1 MLKRRRLKH
10 LPAWIF
16 VSLALLALLSGK
28 RAHALD
34 WNRGE
39 GFRHR
44 DLKVPE
50 NGWPGFMNLSTNL
63 TWLNFVNRLSKER
76 YTTNQIYLNGSSVV
90 AGDYDDDGI
99 CQLAWLWLGQL

>member
-16 VSLALLALLSGK
+16 VSIALLALLSGK

-34 WNRGE
+34 LNRGE
-39 GFRHR
+39 GFRYR

-50 NGWPGFMNLSTNL
+50 NGLPGFTNLSTNL

-76 YTTNQIYLNGSSVV
+76 FTTNQIYLNDSSVA
-90 AGDYDDDGI
+90 AGDYDGDGT